1 MGIFGFGYKIRA
13 NPISILY
20 VAAIEPAW
28 NFYGCK
34 RQNKALKRL
43 TGLDDWRSRRAAGGS
58 MKASKTTP
66 LGPLKMSFEIFRDK
80 IGHWCARRTDGK
92 VGGIFP
98 ERDAAVRFA
107 RRECRDESMLV
118 LIMRSAGEIV
128 LPESTGPLLKGS

>member
-1 MGIFGFGYKIRA
+1 
-13 NPISILY
+13 
-20 VAAIEPAW
+20 
-28 NFYGCK
+28 
-34 RQNKALKRL
+34 
-43 TGLDDWRSRRAAGGS
+43 

-92 VGGIFP
+92 VGGIFL

-128 LPESTGPLLKGS
+128 LPESTRPLLKGVLRWVHC

>member
-1 MGIFGFGYKIRA
+1 
-13 NPISILY
+13 
-20 VAAIEPAW
+20 
-28 NFYGCK
+28 
-34 RQNKALKRL
+34 
-43 TGLDDWRSRRAAGGS
+43 
-58 MKASKTTP
+58 MKASKAKP
-66 LGPLKMSFEIFRDK
+66 PGPLKVTFEIFRDK

-92 VGGIFP
+92 VGGTFL